1 MSNTMNERGSARV
14 TIAAPPEEV
23 YAVVS
28 DVTRMGEF
36 SPECVRC
43 EWVGGATG
51 PEAGARFHG
60 YNKIGDFEWDV
71 PCEVRRAEPGTVFE
85 FAAAPE
91 LGEQATIWTFT
102 MEGTDGGTELT
113 ESFYAP
119 LVNVDGSNSNVPGRD
134 EMLRNGCERTVA
146 AVKEMVEGTSSE

>member
-1 MSNTMNERGSARV
+1 MNERGSASV
-14 TIAAPPEEV
+14 TIDASPGAV

-43 EWVGGATG
+43 EWVDGATG

-71 PCEVRRAEPGTVFE
+71 PCEVRRAESGEVFE
-85 FAAAPE
+85 FVAAPE
-91 LGEQATIWTFT
+91 MGEQATTWTFT
-102 MEGTDGGTELT
+102 IEETDGGTELT
-113 ESFYAP
+113 ESFHAP
-119 LVNVDGSNSNVPGRD
+119 LVNVEGATSNVEGRD

-146 AVKEMVEGTSSE
+146 AIKEAVEGTASE

>member
-1 MSNTMNERGSARV
+1 MSNTMNERGSASV
-14 TIAAPPEEV
+14 TINASPDEV

-60 YNKIGDFEWDV
+60 YNRVGDFEWDV
-71 PCEVRRAEPGTVFE
+71 PCEVRRAEPGKVFE
-85 FAAAPE
+85 FVAAPE
-91 LGEQATIWTFT
+91 LGEQATVWTFT
-102 MEGTDGGTELT
+102 MEENDGGTELT
-113 ESFYAP
+113 ESFHAP
-119 LVNVDGSNSNVPGRD
+119 LVNVEGSNSNIPGRD
-134 EMLRNGCERTVA
+134 DMLLDGCKRTLA
-146 AVKEMVEGTSSE
+146 AIKEAVEGTSPE

>member
-1 MSNTMNERGSARV
+1 MDERGSATV
-14 TIAAPPEEV
+14 TIDASPDEV

-43 EWVGGATG
+43 EWVDGATG
-51 PEAGARFHG
+51 PEVGARFHG
-60 YNKIGDFEWDV
+60 YNKVGDFEWDV
-71 PCEVRRAEPGTVFE
+71 PCEVRRAEPGKVFE
-85 FAAAPE
+85 FVAAPE
-91 LGEQATIWTFT
+91 MREQATVWTFT
-102 MEGTDGGTELT
+102 MEETDGGTELT

-119 LVNVDGSNSNVPGRD
+119 LVNVEGSNSNIPGRD

-146 AVKEMVEGTSSE
+146 AVQGVVEGASSE